1 MKVESLIGLD
11 QRRWRQAPY
20 GLYSVNL
27 HRVGDYREASG
38 DPNVYSCTP
47 SQLDAHIRFFKQHF
61 DIVSLDDVTQ
71 AIASPALLK
80 NRRCMA
86 ITFDDGYAD
95 NYHHAFPILT
105 SHQVPAAFFIATGL
119 VGNNVLPWWDKVA
132 FLLKN
137 SALSTIKLTQW
148 VNSVGYKGDIKQFI
162 RLVLKEIKASGQ
174 CLDKQIEELESLTGL
189 NSSYPSPEFVS
200 WAQLKEMYKA
210 GMTIGAHSHHH
221 YILSSLTD
229 DEILFELQH
238 SKKLLE
244 EHLGISINAFS
255 YPVGNQSTYN
265 NGVIEAL
272 KSSGYELAFNF
283 RPGINASVEK
293 KCYDLHRFPIEP
305 TMTTD
310 SFKKMVSYAPVY

>member
-11 QRRWRQAPY
+11 QRRWKQAPY

-38 DPNVYSCTP
+38 DPNVYSCTQE
-47 SQLDAHIRFFKQHF
+47 QLDSHIGFFKQHF
-61 DIVSLDDVTQ
+61 DIVSLEDV
-71 AIASPALLK
+71 AEIIASPSLLK

-95 NYHHAFPILT
+95 NYHQAFPVL
-105 SHQVPAAFFIATGL
+105 SAHKVPAAFFIATGL

-148 VNSVGYKGDIKQFI
+148 DNSVSYKGDIKQFI

-174 CLDKQIEELESLTGL
+174 SLEDQIKELESLTSL
-189 NSSYPSPEFVS
+189 KSAYPTPEFVS
-200 WAQLKEMYKA
+200 WEQLKEMYNA

-229 DEILFELQH
+229 NEILFELQH

-244 EHLGISINAFS
+244 EHLGIKINAFS

-265 NGVIEAL
+265 NGVIDAL
-272 KSSGYELAFNF
+272 KSSGYKLAFNF
-283 RPGINASVEK
+283 RPGINAHLDK
-293 KCYDLHRFPIEP
+293 KCYDLHRFPVEP
-305 TMTTD
+305 TMTAD